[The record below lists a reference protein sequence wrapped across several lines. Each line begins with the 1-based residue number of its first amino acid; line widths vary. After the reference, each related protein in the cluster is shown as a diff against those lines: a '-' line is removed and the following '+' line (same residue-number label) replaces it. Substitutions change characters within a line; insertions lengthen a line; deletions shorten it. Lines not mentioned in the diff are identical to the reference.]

1 LIGAE
6 GTKTPG
12 GVWFRGDPAG
22 ACAEEARRNTHEP
35 LVPRAEINRQ
45 SLTKTKRKTGG
56 VEMAGRFDGKVA
68 FVTGGS
74 RGIGKGI
81 VELFAEEGAKVAFI
95 DLNEEALSQTTSELK
110 EKGYEVYSKVA
121 NVTDAEQVESAVKEV
136 YETFGSVDVL
146 VNNAGVIRDNLLFKM
161 TDSDWQTVM
170 DVHLK
175 GSFNAARA
183 VQKYMVE
190 QKYGRIINI
199 SSTSA
204 LGNRGQANYAAAK
217 AGLQGFTKT
226 LAIEL
231 GKYGITANSVAPGFI
246 ETEMTKETAARIGIP
261 FEHLIQASVANI
273 PVGRSGKPADI
284 ANAVAFFADERSSFV
299 NGQVIYVAGGPK
311 C

>member
-1 LIGAE
+1 
-6 GTKTPG
+6 
-12 GVWFRGDPAG
+12 
-22 ACAEEARRNTHEP
+22 
-35 LVPRAEINRQ
+35 
-45 SLTKTKRKTGG
+45 
-56 VEMAGRFDGKVA
+56 MAGRFAGKVA

-81 VELFAEEGAKVAFI
+81 VKLFAQEGAMVALI
-95 DLNEEALSQTTSELK
+95 DLNEEALSETTSELK

-121 NVTDAEQVESAVKEV
+121 NVVDAEQVENAMKEV
-136 YETFGSVDVL
+136 YEAFGSVDIL

-161 TDSDWQTVM
+161 TDSDWQMVM

-175 GSFNAARA
+175 GSFNATRA
-183 VQKYMVE
+183 AQKYMVE
-190 QKYGRIINI
+190 NKYGRIINI

-231 GKYGITANSVAPGFI
+231 GRYGITANSVAPGFI
-246 ETEMTKETAARIGIP
+246 ETEMTKETAERIGIS
-261 FEHLIQASVANI
+261 FEQLIQASVATI
-273 PVGRSGKPADI
+273 PVGRTGKPADI
-284 ANAVAFFADERSSFV
+284 ANAVAFFADEKSSFV

>member
-1 LIGAE
+1 M
-6 GTKTPG
+6 T
-12 GVWFRGDPAG
+12 
-22 ACAEEARRNTHEP
+22 
-35 LVPRAEINRQ
+35 
-45 SLTKTKRKTGG
+45 
-56 VEMAGRFDGKVA
+56 GRFGGRVA
-68 FVTGGS
+68 LVTGGS

-81 VELFAEEGAKVAFI
+81 VDLFAQEGAKVAFI
-95 DLNEEALSQTTSELK
+95 DLNEEALSATTSELK

-121 NVTDAEQVESAVKEV
+121 NVVDAEQVENAVKEV
-136 YETFGSVDVL
+136 YETFGSVDIL

-246 ETEMTKETAARIGIP
+246 ETEMTKETAARIGIS
-261 FEHLIQASVANI
+261 FEQLIQASVAAI
-273 PVGRSGKPADI
+273 PVGRTGKPADI
-284 ANAVAFFADERSSFV
+284 ANAVAFFADEKSSFV

-311 C
+311 N

>member
-1 LIGAE
+1 MDM
-6 GTKTPG
+6 T
-12 GVWFRGDPAG
+12 
-22 ACAEEARRNTHEP
+22 
-35 LVPRAEINRQ
+35 
-45 SLTKTKRKTGG
+45 
-56 VEMAGRFDGKVA
+56 GRFAGKTA

-81 VELFAEEGAKVAFI
+81 VELFAQEGAKVALI
-95 DLNEEALSQTTSELK
+95 DLKEEALSETTNELR
-110 EKGYEVYSKVA
+110 EKGYDVFSKVA
-121 NVTDAEQVESAVKEV
+121 NVVDAEQVENAMKEV
-136 YETFGSVDVL
+136 YETFGSVDIL

-161 TDSDWQTVM
+161 TDSDWQSVM

-183 VQKYMVE
+183 AQKYMVE
-190 QKYGRIINI
+190 NKYGRIINI

-231 GKYGITANSVAPGFI
+231 GRYGITANSVAPGFI

-261 FEHLIQASVANI
+261 FEKLIQTSVAQI

-284 ANAVAFFADERSSFV
+284 ANAVAFFADEKSSFV